1 MEFEINF
8 LTQKKSTLLAEHV
21 KRYRLPIMGGLLGV
35 AVVLFVVFYG
45 SVLTRKTSQVV
56 TSGQEFVRLT
66 VEKDKVA
73 SLVNVLRRV
82 QDQRIPWTD
91 KLELLSEATP
101 DQVVL
106 TSLDFKEV
114 KSPGGTAP
122 SEKDRAKLV
131 LRGTVIPS
139 GTGDPARS
147 IQEFMEALKKS
158 AAFMSGF
165 ENPVLVS
172 VNNARNAAQQDT
184 LEFEFHLFR
193 KVQE

>member
-8 LTQKKSTLLAEHV
+8 LTQKKSTLLAEYV
-21 KRYRLPIMGGLLGV
+21 NRYRLPIMGALLGV
-35 AVVLFVVFYG
+35 VVVLFLAFYG

-56 TSGQEFVRLT
+56 TSGQEYVRIT

-73 SLVNVLRRV
+73 SLVNVLRRL

-91 KLELLSEATP
+91 KLKILSDATP

-106 TSLDFKEV
+106 TSLAFKEL
-114 KSPGGTAP
+114 KSQGGAGP
-122 SEKDRAKLV
+122 AAKDRAKLV

-147 IQEFMEALKKS
+147 VQDFMEALKKS
-158 AAFMSGF
+158 AAFMYGF

-172 VNNARNAAQQDT
+172 VNNARNAAEQET
-184 LEFEFHLFR
+184 LEFEYHLFR
-193 KVQE
+193 KAQE